1 MLGETETPTLRGYL
15 AVLWRRKLILMAAIV
30 LCGAAGAAISARQKP
45 MYQSSAQL
53 ILQNATLPSVLAPP
67 NPVDNP
73 DIANR
78 RTATLATL
86 ARDPSVMRAALRLA
100 PAVHGLTVSELR
112 DASTVVP
119 SDLSDVLSF
128 QVTLHGRGA
137 AATMATAYAHAFA
150 KQERVAQL
158 KAVDVAVTGLRR
170 QLADQKRRLQAQHTR
185 GAVSQAT
192 AQAYRTSVS
201 NYQAVTT
208 FRSVVAAGS
217 GGSVQAADAVQ
228 QVAPQT
234 TRNVAIGVAIGVLV
248 GVVAAFVRD
257 AFDLR
262 IRRVRGIESLLGTPL
277 LARLATPPRK
287 VVRRGGLVMYS
298 RPQSE
303 HGEAYRV
310 LVANFD
316 LANASSQSK
325 VIMLTSAAAREGKTT
340 ATANL
345 GIALA
350 RAGRR
355 VAILDFDF
363 HRPTLGGY
371 FGLGKVSGL
380 SDVLTGAAALS
391 EATNRV
397 PIRDSVNGTPSE
409 RPGDGELTVIPA
421 GQAAARALDRVSTPL
436 VGDLLEVAKHEFD
449 VVLVDTPPL
458 MAASEGLALAKEVDA
473 VIMLVRAD
481 RAASEQL
488 QDLRRRLQLSG
499 RPVLGFIVTGSER
512 QGGYGFDQPAY
523 YKKGAVDN
531 GQWSVSG
538 NGHRAEVRL
547 SGTRVET

>member
-1 MLGETETPTLRGYL
+1 M
-15 AVLWRRKLILMAAIV
+15 
-30 LCGAAGAAISARQKP
+30 
-45 MYQSSAQL
+45 
-53 ILQNATLPSVLAPP
+53 
-67 NPVDNP
+67 
-73 DIANR
+73 
-78 RTATLATL
+78 
-86 ARDPSVMRAALRLA
+86 
-100 PAVHGLTVSELR
+100 
-112 DASTVVP
+112 
-119 SDLSDVLSF
+119 
-128 QVTLHGRGA
+128 
-137 AATMATAYAHAFA
+137 
-150 KQERVAQL
+150 
-158 KAVDVAVTGLRR
+158 
-170 QLADQKRRLQAQHTR
+170 
-185 GAVSQAT
+185 
-192 AQAYRTSVS
+192 
-201 NYQAVTT
+201 
-208 FRSVVAAGS
+208 
-217 GGSVQAADAVQ
+217 
-228 QVAPQT
+228 
-234 TRNVAIGVAIGVLV
+234 
-248 GVVAAFVRD
+248 
-257 AFDLR
+257 
-262 IRRVRGIESLLGTPL
+262 RGIESLLGTPL

-449 VVLVDTPPL
+449 VVLSGHS
-458 MAASEGLALAKEVDA
+458 AADGGERGT
-473 VIMLVRAD
+473 
-481 RAASEQL
+481 
-488 QDLRRRLQLSG
+488 
-499 RPVLGFIVTGSER
+499 RPR
-512 QGGYGFDQPAY
+512 QGGRCGHHVGPRRPRSVRTASRPPAAPPALGPP
-523 YKKGAVDN
+523 GARL
-531 GQWSVSG
+531 
-538 NGHRAEVRL
+538 HRDGLRAPGRIRL
-547 SGTRVET
+547 RPTRVLQEGCSGQRPMERERQWTSR